1 MATATLNGV
10 DTYYEVQGQG
20 EPVLLV
26 PASWWPSDTW
36 NVGAVPFL
44 SQRFKTIVF
53 DCRGTGRSGK
63 PKDGY
68 TVEQFSQD
76 CIALLAH
83 LGVSRCHAVGF
94 ALGGQVVQAMAIER
108 PDLVATLTI
117 AASGAGAKTLA
128 GGPRSLS
135 PDTEREIRDIGFE
148 RYIRNYIE
156 NDTMAF
162 NPKFYRE
169 HPEVVAALAD
179 AVWSGQSTV
188 EMFRRHEDAR
198 LTWDTLGESRRGES
212 AGADSLRR
220 RRRREPARQHAR
232 RNGKA
237 SRRDDAWL
245 RIIFDSEHETYD
257 FLGRRRRVGCTAG
270 VSGSPPD
277 WSNAVIFS
285 PRTLQEI
292 SAQCLPGVSS
302 VVAFL
307 SLPGERRRRA
317 NQKSSRGG
325 SRLYHSGGLVSRR
338 QDERLL
344 RWGRFGRRTDRDACT
359 HGEFGAHR
367 RQRRVF
373 RSSAGRAYDR
383 AARRAVK
390 IDFLPVRQTAAFAL
404 RASRSFPTSRRCGE
418 RRSPFRVSAPS
429 TIFCCAK
436 RSAGAVS
443 IPHGMSR
450 FSRWVQRTPD
460 LALLSAAPSMRRC

>member
-53 DCRGTGRSGK
+53 DCRGTGRSDK

-83 LGVSRCHAVGF
+83 FGMSRCHAVGF

-117 AASGAGAKTLA
+117 AASGAGTKTLA

-198 LTWDTLGESRRGES
+198 LTWDTLAKAADVNVPALILCGADDDVSRRGSTPVGTAKRLAEMTPGCELCLIPNTKHMTFWD
-212 AGADSLRR
+212 GA
-220 RRRREPARQHAR
+220 
-232 RNGKA
+232 
-237 SRRDDAWL
+237 
-245 RIIFDSEHETYD
+245 
-257 FLGRRRRVGCTAG
+257 
-270 VSGSPPD
+270 
-277 WSNAVIFS
+277 
-285 PRTLQEI
+285 
-292 SAQCLPGVSS
+292 
-302 VVAFL
+302 
-307 SLPGERRRRA
+307 
-317 NQKSSRGG
+317 
-325 SRLYHSGGLVSRR
+325 GGLVAL
-338 QDERLL
+338 Q
-344 RWGRFGRRTDRDACT
+344 
-359 HGEFGAHR
+359 EFLVRHPIGAT
-367 RQRRVF
+367 Q
-373 RSSAGRAYDR
+373 
-383 AARRAVK
+383 
-390 IDFLPVRQTAAFAL
+390 
-404 RASRSFPTSRRCGE
+404 
-418 RRSPFRVSAPS
+418 
-429 TIFCCAK
+429 
-436 RSAGAVS
+436 
-443 IPHGMSR
+443 
-450 FSRWVQRTPD
+450 
-460 LALLSAAPSMRRC
+460 

>member
-135 PDTEREIRDIGFE
+135 PDTAREIRDIGFE

-179 AVWSGQSTV
+179 AVWSGQNTV

-198 LTWDTLGESRRGES
+198 LTWDTLAKAAEVKMPALILCGADDDVSRRGSTPVGTAKRLAEMTPGCELCLIPNTKHMTFWD
-212 AGADSLRR
+212 GA
-220 RRRREPARQHAR
+220 
-232 RNGKA
+232 
-237 SRRDDAWL
+237 
-245 RIIFDSEHETYD
+245 
-257 FLGRRRRVGCTAG
+257 
-270 VSGSPPD
+270 
-277 WSNAVIFS
+277 
-285 PRTLQEI
+285 
-292 SAQCLPGVSS
+292 
-302 VVAFL
+302 
-307 SLPGERRRRA
+307 
-317 NQKSSRGG
+317 
-325 SRLYHSGGLVSRR
+325 GGLVAL
-338 QDERLL
+338 Q
-344 RWGRFGRRTDRDACT
+344 
-359 HGEFGAHR
+359 EFLVRHPIGATR
-367 RQRRVF
+367 
-373 RSSAGRAYDR
+373 
-383 AARRAVK
+383 
-390 IDFLPVRQTAAFAL
+390 
-404 RASRSFPTSRRCGE
+404 
-418 RRSPFRVSAPS
+418 
-429 TIFCCAK
+429 
-436 RSAGAVS
+436 
-443 IPHGMSR
+443 
-450 FSRWVQRTPD
+450 
-460 LALLSAAPSMRRC
+460 

>member
-117 AASGAGAKTLA
+117 AASGAGTKTLA

-198 LTWDTLGESRRGES
+198 LTWDTLAKAAEVKMPALILCGADDDVSRRGSTPVGTAKRLAEMTP
-212 AGADSLRR
+212 GCEL
-220 RRRREPARQHAR
+220 
-232 RNGKA
+232 
-237 SRRDDAWL
+237 
-245 RIIFDSEHETYD
+245 
-257 FLGRRRRVGCTAG
+257 FLIPNTKHMTFWDGT
-270 VSGSPPD
+270 
-277 WSNAVIFS
+277 
-285 PRTLQEI
+285 
-292 SAQCLPGVSS
+292 
-302 VVAFL
+302 
-307 SLPGERRRRA
+307 
-317 NQKSSRGG
+317 
-325 SRLYHSGGLVSRR
+325 GGLVAL
-338 QDERLL
+338 Q
-344 RWGRFGRRTDRDACT
+344 
-359 HGEFGAHR
+359 EFLVRHPIGATR
-367 RQRRVF
+367 
-373 RSSAGRAYDR
+373 
-383 AARRAVK
+383 
-390 IDFLPVRQTAAFAL
+390 
-404 RASRSFPTSRRCGE
+404 
-418 RRSPFRVSAPS
+418 
-429 TIFCCAK
+429 
-436 RSAGAVS
+436 
-443 IPHGMSR
+443 
-450 FSRWVQRTPD
+450 
-460 LALLSAAPSMRRC
+460 

>member
-53 DCRGTGRSGK
+53 DCRGTGRSDK

-135 PDTEREIRDIGFE
+135 PDTEREIHDIGFE

-198 LTWDTLGESRRGES
+198 LTWDTLAKAADVNVPALILCGADDDVSRRGSTPVGTAKRLAEMTPGCELFLIPNTKHMTFWD
-212 AGADSLRR
+212 GA
-220 RRRREPARQHAR
+220 
-232 RNGKA
+232 
-237 SRRDDAWL
+237 
-245 RIIFDSEHETYD
+245 
-257 FLGRRRRVGCTAG
+257 
-270 VSGSPPD
+270 
-277 WSNAVIFS
+277 
-285 PRTLQEI
+285 
-292 SAQCLPGVSS
+292 
-302 VVAFL
+302 
-307 SLPGERRRRA
+307 
-317 NQKSSRGG
+317 
-325 SRLYHSGGLVSRR
+325 GGLVAL
-338 QDERLL
+338 Q
-344 RWGRFGRRTDRDACT
+344 
-359 HGEFGAHR
+359 EFLARHPIGATR
-367 RQRRVF
+367 
-373 RSSAGRAYDR
+373 
-383 AARRAVK
+383 
-390 IDFLPVRQTAAFAL
+390 
-404 RASRSFPTSRRCGE
+404 
-418 RRSPFRVSAPS
+418 
-429 TIFCCAK
+429 
-436 RSAGAVS
+436 
-443 IPHGMSR
+443 
-450 FSRWVQRTPD
+450 
-460 LALLSAAPSMRRC
+460 